1 MIVLG
6 ERPIPTYVDGR
17 PFTVEGKS
25 RTTTSQTSHVGCT
38 SDVASWKIDQKPSLI
53 ENNTYNHEI
62 GIEWIKQ
69 AEAEHASVAS
79 FARHTLQLMSIGAPS
94 ELIIS
99 SQQASID
106 EVKHAKMCYGFAG
119 AFLDLDVSPGAL
131 DVDRS
136 LEQINIKNII
146 QSVIQDG
153 CIEETLSAIEAQ
165 FTAYHA
171 KDDAVKASL
180 TQIASDETR
189 HAQLAWDTIVWITK
203 KYSEYQP
210 LVKETFHAELKRQH
224 TLLTDNIQPLHSVR
238 CPDSRRDDY
247 LQGYGIISHI
257 NKNKLHQTG
266 IRDVIEPIYNAGLE
280 QFGSISHKIL
290 SLDLATV

>member
-1 MIVLG
+1 MYFLG

-17 PFTVEGKS
+17 PFTVDGKS
-25 RTTTSQTSHVGCT
+25 RTTTSQTFHGGCT
-38 SDVASWKIDQKPSLI
+38 SDAASWKIEQKTLLV

-62 GIEWIKQ
+62 GIEWIKH

-94 ELIIS
+94 ELLIS

-106 EVKHAKMCYGFAG
+106 EVKHAKMCYGFASV
-119 AFLDLDVSPGAL
+119 FLDSDVSPGAL

-136 LEQINIKNII
+136 LEHINIEDII

-153 CIEETLSAIEAQ
+153 CIEETLSAIEAH

-171 KDDAVKASL
+171 KDDAVKATL
-180 TQIASDETR
+180 TQIASDETK
-189 HAQLAWDTIVWITK
+189 HAQLAWDTIIWITK

-210 LVKETFHAELKRQH
+210 LVKETFHAELERLH
-224 TLLTDNIQPLHSVR
+224 SLLTDDKQLLYSDR
-238 CPDSRRDDY
+238 CSDFRKDDY
-247 LQGYGIISHI
+247 FQAYGILPHS
-257 NKNKLHQTG
+257 NKNKLRQAG
-266 IRDVIEPIYNAGLE
+266 IRDVIEPIYNAGLD

-290 SLDLATV
+290 SFNLATI